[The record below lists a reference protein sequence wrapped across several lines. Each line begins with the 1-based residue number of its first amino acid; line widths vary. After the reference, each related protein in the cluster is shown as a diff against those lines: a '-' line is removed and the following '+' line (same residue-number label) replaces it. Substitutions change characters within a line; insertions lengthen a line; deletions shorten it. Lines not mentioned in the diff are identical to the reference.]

1 MKSTRLITHPNFTLE
16 KPTLYFD
23 NLHYQT
29 INDPFEPVQG
39 LLNAKK
45 TFSIDK
51 SNVKKVIIRATALG
65 VFDMFLNGNRVG
77 ADKDGYADEYKPGW
91 TDYRIRVYEYEYDVT
106 DLCDKEN
113 LFVAEVSEGWWSGR
127 ISFNMYGAR
136 PLAFAAEIEIENKDG
151 SKEIIGS
158 DETWETCIGGPVQR
172 ASIWDGE
179 YYDSTI
185 PRPSISPEKYNW
197 EKAVKYE
204 YEGQILKKVGPSVRV
219 KKDLCRRPYSAVKYH
234 GTIDNGTTY
243 GEINAID
250 KKVGT
255 NCEKNVLKAGEV
267 LLMDMG
273 QEIVGRPVIE
283 VKAPHGT
290 KVKIHIA
297 EMLNDSGEEE
307 RGNDG
312 PKGSIYVKNYR
323 TALARA
329 LYVASGNDV
338 EKYYPTH
345 SFYGFRYVHIMADA
359 DIEILSVLG
368 QVIGSEIEETG
379 TFECDHPEVNQL
391 YSNVVWGM
399 RGNYFSIPTDCPQR
413 DERLGWTGDTQMF
426 CGTAAYLGNI
436 QDFMHKWLYDLSD
449 TQIGGN
455 GAYGDF
461 APLVMPWRGNSAW
474 GDAGLVV
481 PHRIWLMYNDK
492 EILERQFDSME
503 WYMNYLSQ
511 FGLEGPGINYG
522 DWLNYEDTDKRYI
535 AICFYAKDAE
545 LMAKFCKILGKA
557 EKAAHYEKLRADIQ
571 KHWET
576 RYVKD
581 GKIAVT
587 SQAGY
592 ILPLAFDL
600 VEGELK
606 ENCIKALEKKII
618 DNNYTLSTGFV
629 GTVLL
634 NKTLEKVGLSHIAYS
649 LLLQT
654 TDPSW
659 LYSVKQGATTIW
671 ERWNSYTL
679 ATGFGDVSMNSFNHY
694 AYGAVAEWFYSGI
707 CGILP
712 DENAP
717 GFKHFFLKPSPDMRD
732 FIPEG
737 QQRINSAKATYKSV
751 SGVIES
757 GWSKINDSYVYSF
770 TIPEGTTATVKLIA
784 KDIITI
790 NGVDMTLD
798 ELKGKKCSCDR
809 AVFDLGAG
817 TYKIVIKS

>member
-1 MKSTRLITHPNFTLE
+1 MKTERLITHPNFTLE
-16 KPTLYFD
+16 KPELFFD

-29 INDPFEPVQG
+29 IDDPFEPVQG
-39 LLNAKK
+39 LLNVKK

-51 SNVKKVIIRATALG
+51 TVKKVTVKATALG
-65 VFDMFLNGNRVG
+65 IFDMFLNGKRVG
-77 ADKDGYADEYKPGW
+77 ADENGYADEYKPGW

-106 DLCDKEN
+106 NLCQGEN

-136 PLAFAAEIEIENKDG
+136 PLAFAAEITIEHEDG
-151 SKEIIGS
+151 TVEVLGT
-158 DETWETCIGGPVQR
+158 DETWETMIGGPVLR

-185 PRPSISPEKYNW
+185 PRPSVDPEKFVW

-219 KKDLCRRPYSAVKYH
+219 RPHLERRPLSAVKH
-234 GTIDNGTTY
+234 FGTVDNGTSY
-243 GEINAID
+243 GEIKVVD
-250 KKVGT
+250 KKIGT
-255 NCEKNVLKAGEV
+255 NCEATSLKAGEA
-267 LLMDMG
+267 LIMDMG
-273 QEIVGRPVIE
+273 QDMVGRPVIT
-283 VKAPHGT
+283 VKAPKGA
-290 KVKIHIA
+290 KVRIHIA
-297 EMLNDSGEEE
+297 EMLNDSGEES

-323 TALARA
+323 TAMARA
-329 LYVASGNDV
+329 LYVASGEDT
-338 EKYYPTH
+338 ETYYSTH
-345 SFYGFRYVHIMADA
+345 TFFGFRYVELRCDK
-359 DIEILSVLG
+359 DIEIVSVVG

-379 TFECDHPEVNQL
+379 TFVCDHPEVNQL

-399 RGNYFSIPTDCPQR
+399 RGNYFSVPTDCPQR

-426 CGTAAYLGNI
+426 CGTASYLGNI
-436 QDFMHKWLYDLSD
+436 QNFMHKWLYDLSD

-461 APLVMPWRGNSAW
+461 APLVMPWRGNAAW
-474 GDAGLVV
+474 GDAGLIV

-511 FGLEGPGINYG
+511 FGLEGPGISYG
-522 DWLNYEDTDKRYI
+522 DWLNYSDTDKRYI
-535 AICFYAKDAE
+535 AICFYAHDAE
-545 LMAKFCKILGKA
+545 LMSKFCRVLGKE
-557 EKAAHYEKLRADIQ
+557 EKAAHYEKLREDIQ

-581 GKIAVT
+581 GKLSVD
-587 SQAGY
+587 SQTGY

-606 ENCIKALEKKII
+606 KACINGLKEKIVE
-618 DNNYTLSTGFV
+618 NNYTLSTGFV

-634 NKTLEKVGLSHIAYS
+634 NKTLEKVGLSDLAYS

-654 TDPSW
+654 ADPSW
-659 LYSVKQGATTIW
+659 LYSVRQGATTIW
-671 ERWNSYTL
+671 ERWNSYTI

-694 AYGAVAEWFYSGI
+694 AYGSVAEWFYSGI

-737 QQRINSAKATYKSV
+737 QQRINSAKATYKSA
-751 SGVIES
+751 SGLIES
-757 GWSKINDSYVYSF
+757 GWNKVNGEYVYNF

-784 KDIITI
+784 KDTITI
-790 NGVDMTLD
+790 NGVDFTID
-798 ELKGKKCSCDR
+798 ELNGKKCASCDR
-809 AVFDLGAG
+809 IIFDLTAG
-817 TYKIVIKS
+817 KYTINVK